1 MNYVK
6 KRKRKRKENPHLP
19 TKFESHGFP
28 KVAEP
33 SSSSSMFG
41 LIIGF

>member
-1 MNYVK
+1 MSNK
-6 KRKRKRKENPHLP
+6 KKKKNRNPHLP
-19 TKFESHGFP
+19 AEFESHGFP